1 MKKPVQTKRLV
12 VFLSN
17 FPYGFS
23 EPYFGTELPYLA
35 KHFDQISLVPADLA
49 PSISTEKLSF
59 DLPENARVEEWK
71 VKQFSKFNGLEIFK
85 MLLSPIFRQE
95 LWNLVFKFKPNS
107 RSLALKTCV
116 SSWLRAMSFAEH
128 LAQTNLVSGLN
139 ENVVLYSYWCTDLS
153 LAMAMLKE
161 QGFTQTMITR
171 IHAWDLYFDRDPS
184 GYLPFRSFIF
194 SKLDGVYPISE
205 KGRNYL
211 LETLGSEFGPQLRV
225 ARLGTEPLQSK
236 PYVRE
241 AKILRIL
248 SISKIIPLKR
258 LDLLIESLGIAQRS
272 ISIVWHHLGGD
283 DAQTKALA
291 ESKLKGVD
299 FTFFAF
305 QGKVRYYQQL
315 EENTYDLFINLST
328 KEGLPVSMME
338 CMSLGI
344 PVLATDVGAVSE
356 IVDHE
361 KNGWLISVDSDAK
374 SIAEKICSIALLT
387 EEEMQQTRQAAYLKW
402 DSNFNSIRNYSDFSE
417 KLLKF

>member
-1 MKKPVQTKRLV
+1 
-12 VFLSN
+12 
-17 FPYGFS
+17 
-23 EPYFGTELPYLA
+23 
-35 KHFDQISLVPADLA
+35 
-49 PSISTEKLSF
+49 
-59 DLPENARVEEWK
+59 
-71 VKQFSKFNGLEIFK
+71 
-85 MLLSPIFRQE
+85 
-95 LWNLVFKFKPNS
+95 
-107 RSLALKTCV
+107 
-116 SSWLRAMSFAEH
+116 
-128 LAQTNLVSGLN
+128 
-139 ENVVLYSYWCTDLS
+139 
-153 LAMAMLKE
+153 MLKE

-211 LETLGSEFGPQLRV
+211 LETLGSEFGPRLRV
-225 ARLGTEPLQSK
+225 ARLGTEPLQGK

-258 LDLLIESLGIAQRS
+258 LDLLIESLGIAQQS

-283 DAQTKALA
+283 DAQTKSLA

-305 QGKVRYYQQL
+305 QGKARYYQQL